1 MAPPYSL
8 HPSIGIG
15 RGAQLILLVKLAGKT
30 KGDLVVGPNPLF
42 AYHPVSLFMLQVQ
55 ALPASA

>member
-1 MAPPYSL
+1 
-8 HPSIGIG
+8 
-15 RGAQLILLVKLAGKT
+15 LVKLAGKT